1 MINLTLNI
9 NQKPSLMDDIV
20 SIRDNLAAQEDDFGS
35 IDIVPGELSEAFA
48 MLDPD
53 LALLHKDM
61 KTAAAQLSHARKTRQ
76 MVDTAK
82 WRFDTAESAYQTR
95 LLEVR
100 SNKLLNN
107 AASILLKDGEAAAKR
122 QLHEL
127 SMQEKMNE
135 QFAALRKKRM
145 EEKRRNE
152 ESSGGWLFYFILGLW
167 LAQMQAQNYRNTME
181 KSRLQNAFSAAR
193 TY

>member
-1 MINLTLNI
+1 MINLMPQHNH
-9 NQKPSLMDDIV
+9 KPSLMDDMMA
-20 SIRDNLAAQEDDFGS
+20 IRDDLSNKLEQTGG
-35 IDIVPGELSEAFA
+35 IDIIPGELSDAFA

-53 LALLHKDM
+53 LAMLHKDM
-61 KTAAAQLSHARKTRQ
+61 KTAAAQLAHARKTGQ
-76 MVDTAK
+76 MADILK
-82 WRFDTAESAYQTR
+82 WRFETAESAYQTR

-107 AASILLKDGEAAAKR
+107 AAGTLIKDGEAAAKR

-145 EEKRRNE
+145 EEKRRKE
-152 ESSGGWLFYFILGLW
+152 ESQGGWFFYFMLGLW
-167 LAQMQAQNYRNTME
+167 LAQMQ
-181 KSRLQNAFSAAR
+181 SRQKTHNFQMSNLQSAFMMAR
-193 TY
+193 GV

>member
-1 MINLTLNI
+1 MINLTPQI
-9 NQKPSLMDDIV
+9 NQKPSLLDDIYA
-20 SIRDNLAAQEDDFGS
+20 IRDDLASRPETS
-35 IDIVPGELSEAFA
+35 EHTNIIPGELSEAFA

-53 LALLHKDM
+53 LAMLHKDM
-61 KTAAAQLSHARKTRQ
+61 KTAAAQLAHAQKTGQ
-76 MVDTAK
+76 MADILK
-82 WRFDTAESAYQTR
+82 WRFETAESAYQTR

-107 AASILLKDGEAAAKR
+107 AAGTLIKDGEAAAKR

-145 EEKRRNE
+145 EEKHRKE
-152 ESSGGWLFYFILGLW
+152 ETSGGWFFYFMLGLW
-167 LAQMQAQNYRNTME
+167 LAQMQ
-181 KSRLQNAFSAAR
+181 SRQHTHNFQLSNLQSAFMMAR
-193 TY
+193 GA